1 MGFCV
6 YRERERDILVF
17 DNYSGIEL
25 VLNGVIIVDVFI
37 IICVNYICIMIV
49 SLVLEW
55 FNILLYVIEIC
66 IFGIIWI
73 LYW

>member
-6 YRERERDILVF
+6 YIERERDILVF

-49 SLVLEW
+49 SLVLE
-55 FNILLYVIEIC
+55 
-66 IFGIIWI
+66 
-73 LYW
+73 

>member
-1 MGFCV
+1 M
-6 YRERERDILVF
+6 YIERERDILVF

-66 IFGIIWI
+66 IVGIIWI

>member
-1 MGFCV
+1 M
-6 YRERERDILVF
+6 YIERERYILVF

-66 IFGIIWI
+66 IVGIIWI

>member
-1 MGFCV
+1 M
-6 YRERERDILVF
+6 YIERERDILVF